1 MLGWMRRQWTRPA
14 RKARE
19 RFPALF
25 ATDALDGDLVA
36 LDTETTGLDPK
47 RAEIVAIGAV
57 RIRGN
62 RLLTSQGFSAVVKPT
77 RRIDPA
83 SIRVH
88 QIRPVDVQ
96 RAGLDIATA
105 MERLVAFVGPRP
117 LVGYYLEFD
126 VAVIERTLRE
136 LAGASIRLPNE
147 RIEVSALYYDTVLR
161 KRQSLRL
168 YGQADLRM
176 DTIRRDLGLP
186 AFPQHD
192 AISDAVMAG
201 LMYLK
206 LRRIA
211 EGGDNATSP
220 RPTERIPLSPR
231 GRGPG

>member
-1 MLGWMRRQWTRPA
+1 MLGWMRGWGRSAQA
-14 RKARE
+14 CRE

-25 ATDALDGDLVA
+25 ATEAMDGDLVA

-62 RLLTSQGFSAVVKPT
+62 RLLMSQGFSAVVKPT
-77 RRIDPA
+77 RPIDPA

-96 RAGLDIATA
+96 RVGLDVATA
-105 MERLVAFVGPRP
+105 IERLVAFIGPRP

-126 VAVIERTLRE
+126 IAVIDRTMRE
-136 LAGASIRLPNE
+136 LAGGAGVRLPNE

-161 KRQSLRL
+161 KRQSLQL
-168 YGQADLRM
+168 YGQVDLRM
-176 DTIRRDLGLP
+176 ETIRRDLALP

-192 AISDAVMAG
+192 AMSDAVMAG

-206 LRRIA
+206 LRRLA
-211 EGGDNATSP
+211 EAGG
-220 RPTERIPLSPR
+220 
-231 GRGPG
+231 G